1 MRLRLKEEP
10 REWRKSVLLSALGAA
25 LLSSV
30 LRWRHIVPVGA
41 WVTILA
47 VLGVAALFAC
57 LRPRWFRGYYQVSAR
72 LGFWSSQFV
81 ARVVLVLVFALLVT
95 PLGLLF
101 RLLGKDA
108 LRLKRRRNLDTYWQT
123 SKDTSPLDRS
133 F

>member
-30 LRWRHIVPVGA
+30 LRWRHVVQSGT
-41 WVTILA
+41 WVVILA
-47 VLGVAALFAC
+47 VLAVVALFAC
-57 LRPRWFRGYYQVSAR
+57 LRPRWFRSYYTVSAR

-108 LRLKRRRNLDTYWQT
+108 LRLKPRRNADTYWQK
-123 SKDTSPLDRS
+123 SRETSPLDRS

>member
-1 MRLRLKEEP
+1 MKLRLKEEP

-30 LRWRHIVPVGA
+30 ARWRHVVQGGT
-41 WVTILA
+41 WVVILA
-47 VLGVAALFAC
+47 VLALVALFAC
-57 LRPRWFRGYYQVSAR
+57 LRPRWFRGYYRVSAR

-81 ARVVLVLVFALLVT
+81 AWVVLVLVFALLVT

-101 RLLGKDA
+101 RLMGKDA
-108 LRLKRRRNLDTYWQT
+108 LRLKRQRNGDTYWQM

>member
-10 REWRKSVLLSALGAA
+10 REWRKSALLSALGAA

-30 LRWRHIVPVGA
+30 LRWRHVLAPGT
-41 WVTILA
+41 WVAILA
-47 VLGVAALFAC
+47 VLAVVALLAC
-57 LRPRWFRGYYQVSAR
+57 LRPRWFRGYYRISAR

-81 ARVVLVLVFALLVT
+81 ARVVLILVFALLVT

-101 RLLGKDA
+101 RLMGKDA

-123 SKDTSPLDRS
+123 SKQTSPLDRS